1 MNHPSGPPKRP
12 PTTRG
17 GVPFNGEDDTDTDQ
31 VAEAARYTTP
41 SGILKSCR
49 DNNNDAEVQERDRR
63 VEDLEWRWRIRGLR
77 VDELELMDLEP
88 LSQDGEELAIP
99 ETTASMNMLRD
110 GIGQWQET
118 VGENST
124 QAPWQV
130 LSNEDLQL
138 VDPEPELGGTQSEL
152 AEPDIIQDDED
163 IRQWVA
169 KVDEARACLEE
180 VASYH
185 DERPQN
191 KNDIQ
196 KWLADVG
203 TSVDNTNTT
212 TKCEEFMHEE
222 SKERERDV
230 EWVTPIDGEG

>member
-1 MNHPSGPPKRP
+1 MNHPTGPPERP
-12 PTTRG
+12 PTTRS
-17 GVPFNGEDDTDTDQ
+17 GVPFHGEDDTNTDQ

-77 VDELELMDLEP
+77 VDELELMNLEP

-110 GIGQWQET
+110 GIGQWQAT
-118 VGENST
+118 IGENST

-130 LSNEDLQL
+130 LLTEDLQL
-138 VDPEPELGGTQSEL
+138 VEPELGGDQPEF

-169 KVDEARACLEE
+169 KVDEARACLEWDE
-180 VASYH
+180 EAAVYH
-185 DERPQN
+185 DERP
-191 KNDIQ
+191 
-196 KWLADVG
+196 
-203 TSVDNTNTT
+203 
-212 TKCEEFMHEE
+212 
-222 SKERERDV
+222 
-230 EWVTPIDGEG
+230 